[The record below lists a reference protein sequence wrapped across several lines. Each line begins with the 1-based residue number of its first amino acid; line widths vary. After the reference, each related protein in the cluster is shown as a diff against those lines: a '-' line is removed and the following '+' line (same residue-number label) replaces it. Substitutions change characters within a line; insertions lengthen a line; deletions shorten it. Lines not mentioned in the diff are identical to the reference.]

1 MRYAQYVVFVIFCFV
16 SAQAFAEEGVNET
29 EIVIGVSNAQEGPSK
44 LLGDG
49 ISKGAFAY
57 FRQLAARGGVFGRRV
72 RMVQYDDGYEPER
85 CLSNAKQLLDVDKA
99 FVLFGF
105 VGTPTCKAVVPL
117 ATRRKAPF
125 LFPFTGAAFLRDLNE
140 APTVYNLRGDYDME
154 TRAMVEHLVKQGKKR
169 IAIFYQDD
177 SYGAAGLH
185 GTLKALKA
193 HGLSLVGEGA
203 YQRNTTA
210 VNRALLSILKAKPEA
225 VIMIGAYLPCAE
237 FIKRARKLGL
247 EHAVFINI
255 SFVGSNALAAALGP
269 EGEGTLVT
277 QVVPF
282 PWNKEL
288 PAVREYHA
296 ALGQAYPEEEPG
308 FVSFEGYLD
317 AKLLVE
323 GLRRVGHD
331 LTRERFL
338 RALEE
343 MQSVDLGI
351 GEEVGFSPFDHQGL
365 KKVFLTK
372 ITRNGFSEVAP

>member
-1 MRYAQYVVFVIFCFV
+1 MRYAHYAAFILFCLF
-16 SAQAFAEEGVNET
+16 SAQAFAEEGVSET

-44 LLGDG
+44 LLGEG
-49 ISKGAFAY
+49 ISKGALAY
-57 FRQLAARGGVFGRRV
+57 FNQVTARGGVFGRRLRV
-72 RMVQYDDGYEPER
+72 VQYDDGYEPER
-85 CLSNAKQLLDVDKA
+85 CLANAKQLLAVDKA

-105 VGTPTCKAVVPL
+105 VGTPTSKAVTPL
-117 ATRRKAPF
+117 ATRSKTPF

-140 APTVYNLRGDYDME
+140 CPTVFNLRGTYDME

-177 SYGAAGLH
+177 SYGVAGLN
-185 GTLKALKA
+185 GTVKAMKA
-193 HGLSLVGEGA
+193 HGLGLVGEGT

-210 VNRALLSILKAKPEA
+210 VNRALLSIVQAKPEA

-247 EHAVFINI
+247 DNAVFLNI
-255 SFVGSNALAAALGP
+255 SFVGSNALAAALGA
-269 EGEGTLVT
+269 EGEGVLVT

-282 PWNKEL
+282 LRAREL
-288 PAVREYHA
+288 PAVREYLQ
-296 ALGQAYPEEEPG
+296 ALKQEFPEEEPG
-308 FVSFEGYLD
+308 FVSFEGFLD

-323 GLRRVGHD
+323 ALRRSGRE
-331 LTRERFL
+331 LTRERFT

-351 GEEVGFSPFDHQGL
+351 GEEVGFSSFDHQGL

-372 ITRNGFSEVAP
+372 ITSNGFSEIAQ